1 MTKEYLTELEVDK
14 IESFCKDEAMYEA
27 VKKVLFAV
35 LYHDGVVTKGE
46 KVDVKNGA
54 FSLIANAYSENK
66 DISNE
71 ELGQQL
77 RAKFEGVHTIHEGF
91 TQLKTIKRGAEQ
103 VESPYNEAI

>member
-1 MTKEYLTELEVDK
+1 MKEYLTELEVDK
-14 IESFCKDEAMYEA
+14 IESFCNDEVMYEA
-27 VKKVLFAV
+27 VKKVLFSV

-46 KVDVKNGA
+46 KVDIKNGA

-66 DISNE
+66 NIGNE

-91 TQLKTIKRGAEQ
+91 TQLKTIKRESGAI
-103 VESPYNEAI
+103 ESPYNGAI